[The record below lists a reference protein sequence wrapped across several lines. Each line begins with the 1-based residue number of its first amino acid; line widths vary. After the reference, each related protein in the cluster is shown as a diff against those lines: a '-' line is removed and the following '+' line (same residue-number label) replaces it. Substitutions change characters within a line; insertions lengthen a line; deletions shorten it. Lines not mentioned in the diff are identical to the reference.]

1 MVCSVIVY
9 CIICFPFFFVHTP
22 LDQRSTYVNKKLA
35 RPRQWGYIRHMKD
48 GKKITIR
55 VDPDIYAEQQAA
67 ILASGRDVSE
77 VVREALAKAAN
88 DAKQIEG
95 ATG

>member
-1 MVCSVIVY
+1 
-9 CIICFPFFFVHTP
+9 
-22 LDQRSTYVNKKLA
+22 
-35 RPRQWGYIRHMKD
+35 MKD

>member
-1 MVCSVIVY
+1 
-9 CIICFPFFFVHTP
+9 
-22 LDQRSTYVNKKLA
+22 
-35 RPRQWGYIRHMKD
+35 MKD

-55 VDPDIYAEQQAA
+55 VDADTYAAQKTA